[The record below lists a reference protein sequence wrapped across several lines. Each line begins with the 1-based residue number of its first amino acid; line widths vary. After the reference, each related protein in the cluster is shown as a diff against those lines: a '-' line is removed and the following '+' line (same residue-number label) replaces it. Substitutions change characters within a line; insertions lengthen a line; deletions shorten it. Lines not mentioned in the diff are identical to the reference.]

1 MMRLLLVALI
11 GAFCDSL
18 FLTGL
23 VMAESFNG
31 SVPHIILLTPL
42 FSPVGAAIGFLP
54 ALLVTVTMSRAIRHT
69 DNRVRHIGLWLVL
82 GGTIAALPFALST
95 STSGSLFSAVLAITA
110 GMISVSPSHYDSSSV
125 FGLVLPAMAGMIGTF
140 AIAKLLSRP

>member
-1 MMRLLLVALI
+1 MTRLFLVALI
-11 GAFCDSL
+11 GAFCGSL

-23 VMAESFNG
+23 AVAEIFKWSIL
-31 SVPHIILLTPL
+31 HIILLTPL
-42 FSPVGAAIGFLP
+42 VSPFGAAVGLLP

-69 DNRVRHIGLWLVL
+69 DNQVRPIGLWLVF

-110 GMISVSPSHYDSSSV
+110 GMISVSPSHYDSGSV

-140 AIAKLLSRP
+140 AIAKLLGRP